1 MIVAT
6 KMDGFQE
13 FFLPLTVCSY
23 IDRRILTYRSYRRYI
38 VLFTVTISRFLSLE
52 TTFPPPPRYPC
63 CIPRSPTRSLFLVRI
78 LFINRDRSV
87 SLFRRRRRR
96 RRAKNVGTF
105 RGKCRRGSL
114 KPDIYRVRLWNSRR
128 GGRTGGQAPP
138 STPRLWLVRGHK
150 IIDADRC
157 LCAPMTRCPRKI
169 KAVPWPANWR
179 GY

>member
-1 MIVAT
+1 MLRQRQGVSLSSPLLFFLIIQGSSFFFFFTRSTKMIVAT

-114 KPDIYRVRLWNSRR
+114 KPDIYRVRL
-128 GGRTGGQAPP
+128 
-138 STPRLWLVRGHK
+138 
-150 IIDADRC
+150 
-157 LCAPMTRCPRKI
+157 
-169 KAVPWPANWR
+169 
-179 GY
+179 

>member
-23 IDRRILTYRSYRRYI
+23 IDRRILMYRSYRRYI

-128 GGRTGGQAPP
+128 DGRTGGQAPP
-138 STPRLWLVRGHK
+138 PPLLDYDSFEVIRSSMQIGASVRRWLGVLER
-150 IIDADRC
+150 
-157 LCAPMTRCPRKI
+157 
-169 KAVPWPANWR
+169 
-179 GY
+179 